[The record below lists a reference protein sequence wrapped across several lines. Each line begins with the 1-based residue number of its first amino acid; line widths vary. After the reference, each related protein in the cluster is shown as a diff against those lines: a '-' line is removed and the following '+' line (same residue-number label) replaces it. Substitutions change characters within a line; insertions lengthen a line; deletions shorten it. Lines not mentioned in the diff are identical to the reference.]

1 MKRHTQVI
9 LYHLLPIAFWLL
21 AIGGSLVPVLL
32 NLLPFNFHFSPFT
45 SHLSLFNYL
54 YGFAVAAV
62 VLVCIAILKHIKRH
76 TSAVVPCWHVAVLL
90 GIASYWLPTVVFLI
104 VPMWIYLASRRLF
117 EMRAFM
123 ASFLGFLF
131 VAVWAVVG
139 VFMEWIACPWMD
151 FFAKENALGW
161 IPLGAV
167 LIAWLASTIAREN
180 LRVR

>member
-1 MKRHTQVI
+1 MKRQTQVI

-21 AIGGSLVPVLL
+21 AIGGSLVPLL
-32 NLLPFNFHFSPFT
+32 FWEDWGDSARN
-45 SHLSLFNYL
+45 NYL

-62 VLVCIAILKHIKRH
+62 VLICIAILGHIKRH

-90 GIASYWLPTVVFLI
+90 GIASYWLPTVVFMI

-123 ASFLGFLF
+123 ASFIGFLF
-131 VAVWAVVG
+131 VAVWAAVA

-161 IPLGAV
+161 IPLGAF
-167 LIAWLASTIAREN
+167 LIAWLASTIARQN